1 MFLTTIISPLFRI
14 DRYEDGIFPG
24 HSTTTLTKAAREH
37 LTLRYSLN
45 TPVSDVHGP
54 PTKVEPHKLEDVK
67 KLLLP
72 QSKHYTISNL
82 TMTPINVVSADIIAQ
97 NKKSAQFPLVRE
109 LRRICCFHPDMLLDD
124 FLYIAVTI
132 DKATIQYLF
141 EKGQL
146 TDIRISP
153 LTCEADLGNIPHYT

>member
-1 MFLTTIISPLFRI
+1 MNIDIYNMSTKIMFLTTIISPLFRI

-37 LTLRYSLN
+37 LN
-45 TPVSDVHGP
+45 TPVCIVRGHSVEGEL
-54 PTKVEPHKLEDVK
+54 PTKVEPYKLEDVK

-97 NKKSAQFPLVRE
+97 NKKLAPFPLVRE
-109 LRRICCFHPDMLLDD
+109 LRRICCFHPEMLLDD
-124 FLYIAVTI
+124 FLYIA
-132 DKATIQYLF
+132 
-141 EKGQL
+141 
-146 TDIRISP
+146 P
-153 LTCEADLGNIPHYT
+153 